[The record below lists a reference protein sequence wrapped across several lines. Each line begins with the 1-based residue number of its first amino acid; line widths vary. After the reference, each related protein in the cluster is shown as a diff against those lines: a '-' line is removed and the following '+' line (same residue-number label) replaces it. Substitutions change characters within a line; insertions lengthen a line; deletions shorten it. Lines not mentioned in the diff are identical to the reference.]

1 MSDKSHTVVRRDKP
15 ETPEQCAIIAL
26 AEYEYWRTQ
35 ERVDENIAAM
45 AAAANIYAAITMG
58 MMAPWHPGVSDSDKT
73 DRLGS
78 LLKAKIEKKL

>member
-1 MSDKSHTVVRRDKP
+1 MSIFTTSGSDAENEPPVAVKRDKP
-15 ETPEQCAIIAL
+15 KTPEQCALIAL

-58 MMAPWHPGVSDSDKT
+58 MMAPWHPK
-73 DRLGS
+73 
-78 LLKAKIEKKL
+78 